1 MTWLNMK
8 RINEEC
14 LQTVLLH
21 WIDGGFD
28 PDFTYCF
35 EQAGPIS
42 LLENSLAAWRIVPAI
57 EEMNQLILSGMDGG
71 DLMLAAQ
78 ADCDHIRHA
87 ISSIDFDRKSAS
99 MATIKISKK
108 RLSESGYDAVCELI
122 HYYNSSGS
130 LLYSVYEEPGV
141 GEVGVS
147 VAVTMGK

>member
-1 MTWLNMK
+1 MT
-8 RINEEC
+8 RINGEC
-14 LQTVLLH
+14 LQAVLLQ

-42 LLENSLAAWRIVPAI
+42 LLDNSLAAWRVIPAI
-57 EEMNQLILSGMDGG
+57 EELNRLIISGMGDG
-71 DLMLAAQ
+71 DIMLSSP

-99 MATIKISKK
+99 MATIKISQQ
-108 RLSESGYDAVCELI
+108 RLSESGCDAVCELI
-122 HYYNSSGS
+122 HYYNSSGR

-141 GEVGVS
+141 GEVGIS
-147 VAVTMGK
+147 VALICVA